1 MLQGTGDG
9 RAAFPL
15 PPMSSALHYVSDAE
29 PGLRRQRA
37 GRGILYRDS
46 QGRVVKERATL
57 DRIRALAIPPAYQ
70 RVWICADPLGHLQAT
85 GFDARG
91 RKQYRYHPDWSEA
104 QAQAKFEH
112 MAAFA
117 RALPLI
123 RAQVAQDL
131 KAPPLSKTHMLATV
145 AQLLDRTLI
154 RVGNERYAAE
164 NRSYGLTTL
173 RKRHIKLNGTQVI
186 LDFRAK
192 SGQQRRVSLR
202 DRRLAAVLRRC
213 QELPGQRLFQ
223 YFDEAGEPQPLDS
236 RDVNGYLQAIAGPA
250 VSAKDYRTWAGTLL
264 AAVHLRQLD
273 PPPSKRQVAACMRQ
287 VAGLLGNTPAICRA
301 SYVHPAV
308 VEAHM
313 GGGLAEL
320 VALRGPPREG
330 LSDVESA
337 LARFLETLEG

>member
-1 MLQGTGDG
+1 
-9 RAAFPL
+9 
-15 PPMSSALHYVSDAE
+15 MSSALHYVSDAE

-37 GRGILYRDS
+37 GRGFLYRDS
-46 QGRVVKERATL
+46 QGRVVKDRATL

-70 RVWICADPLGHLQAT
+70 RVWICADPAGHLQAT

-104 QAQAKFEH
+104 RAAAKFEH

-123 RAQVAQDL
+123 RAQVARDL
-131 KAPPLSKTHMLATV
+131 KAPPLSKTYMVAMV

-154 RVGNERYAAE
+154 RVGNERYAEE

-223 YFDEAGEPQPLDS
+223 YFDEAGAPQPLDS
-236 RDVNGYLQAIAGPA
+236 RDVNAYLHAIAGPE

-264 AAVHLRQLD
+264 AAMHLRQLD
-273 PPPSKRQVAACMRQ
+273 PPPSKRQITACMRQ

-337 LARFLETLEG
+337 LARFLEKLGT

>member
-1 MLQGTGDG
+1 
-9 RAAFPL
+9 
-15 PPMSSALHYVSDAE
+15 MSSALHYVSDAE

-37 GRGILYRDS
+37 GRGFLYRDS
-46 QGRVVKERATL
+46 QGRVVKDRATL
-57 DRIRALAIPPAYQ
+57 ERIRALAIPPAYQ
-70 RVWICADPLGHLQAT
+70 RVWICADPAGHLQAT

-104 QAQAKFEH
+104 QAAAKFGH

-123 RAQVAQDL
+123 RAQVALDL
-131 KAPPLSKTHMLATV
+131 KAPPLSKTYMAAMV

-264 AAVHLRQLD
+264 AAVPLRQLD

-320 VALRGPPREG
+320 VTLRGPARQG

-337 LARFLETLEG
+337 LARFLEKLAA